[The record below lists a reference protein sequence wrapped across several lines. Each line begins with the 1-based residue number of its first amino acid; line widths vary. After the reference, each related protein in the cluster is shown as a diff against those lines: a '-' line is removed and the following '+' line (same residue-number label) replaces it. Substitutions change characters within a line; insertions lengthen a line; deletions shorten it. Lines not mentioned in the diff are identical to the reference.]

1 MPLDSRDTVF
11 LYKVTLFGGLEL
23 NANFLFTPRVVTGD
37 IPLSMAIVSNTAAHN
52 MMAGWF
58 VSSFT
63 YWQVA
68 SITWKQL
75 NSVIMSIEGKEFP

>member
-1 MPLDSRDTVF
+1 MGGTLSFST
-11 LYKVTLFGGLEL
+11 VTLFGGLEL
-23 NANFLFTPRVVTGD
+23 NANLLSTPCVVTGD
-37 IPLSMAIVSNTAAHN
+37 IPLSMAVVSNMAAHN
-52 MMAGWF
+52 AMAAWF

-68 SITWKQL
+68 SIKWKQL